1 MYTTNTKAG
10 LSAARRIPAPEMMT
24 STFIPGMANRFVSKG
39 GGWRRED
46 GDGRH
51 VRVQTHVPGRGGGTG
66 AGRHRER
73 NTGTR
78 N

>member
-51 VRVQTHVPGRGGGTG
+51 VRVQTRVPGRGGGTG